1 MTVWGVTFLA
11 LIMPFAFFGADIN
24 EGPTGV
30 AISIFISLIYTL
42 IYWFGNRAI
51 IIAFRKRYP
60 GFNEVDQRLKRQ
72 IPAMV
77 LYSLIVPNILC
88 FIEYATDL
96 RDITFTMWLRE
107 QSSSLFAVIAVGAIY
122 EGVFFYRRLG
132 TSLSEQE
139 RLKRENIQTQLDS
152 LKSQVNPHFL
162 FNSLNTLAQL
172 IPEDQ
177 EQAVQFVQKLS
188 RSYRYILEIN
198 DRETISLR
206 EEMDFIK
213 SYLFLVKT
221 RFGNNLDMRINIP
234 EDFLDV
240 RIVPLTIQLLLENA
254 IKHNI
259 VSTEKPLLVDL
270 FIDNN
275 HLVMK
280 NAYQPKSQPVSS
292 TGVGLRNIRNRY
304 RYLTNMPVEVVHSQT
319 HFTVAVP
326 LLKIAKSA

>member
-1 MTVWGVTFLA
+1 ML
-11 LIMPFAFFGADIN
+11 
-24 EGPTGV
+24 
-30 AISIFISLIYTL
+30 
-42 IYWFGNRAI
+42 
-51 IIAFRKRYP
+51 
-60 GFNEVDQRLKRQ
+60 
-72 IPAMV
+72 
-77 LYSLIVPNILC
+77 LYSLLVPNVLC
-88 FIEYATDL
+88 FIEYATGLKDL
-96 RDITFTMWLRE
+96 TLMQWLRE

-122 EGVFFYRRLG
+122 EGVFFYKRLG
-132 TSLSEQE
+132 SSLAEQE

-177 EQAVQFVQKLS
+177 DLAVQFVQKLS

-198 DRETISLR
+198 NRETISLK
-206 EEMDFIK
+206 EELDFIQ
-213 SYLFLVKT
+213 SYLFLIKT
-221 RFGNNLDMRINIP
+221 RFGDNLQMRIDIP
-234 EDFLDV
+234 EEYEDV

-259 VSTEKPLLVDL
+259 VSTEKPLVVDL
-270 FIDNN
+270 FIEKN

-280 NAYQPKSQPVSS
+280 NIYQPKSQPVSS

-304 RYLTNMPVEVVHSQT
+304 RYLTDTPVEVVHSQT

-326 LLKIAKSA
+326 LLKMAKSA